1 MSNFRE
7 LAVSVVSLVITLGGT
22 YLVARSFGGLFA
34 GAPFVPVRKKDVE
47 DAMALAKVQP
57 GECVADLGCGD
68 GRVLLGALERG
79 AQVVGYEISPI
90 LTWIARYRVRRFK
103 DRASILRKNFFH
115 ADLSQFDVICVFALI
130 RLMPRLEEQL
140 NKQGKPGVRVVSF
153 AFDMP
158 GWKLVEQKGM
168 AKLFMKP

>member
-1 MSNFRE
+1 MSNIRE
-7 LAVSVVSLVITLGGT
+7 LVVSVLSLAITLGGT

-34 GAPFVPVRKKDVE
+34 GAPYVPVRKKDIE
-47 DAMALAKVQP
+47 DAMSLAKIKP
-57 GECVADLGCGD
+57 GEWMTDLGCGD

-79 AQVVGYEISPI
+79 ANVVGYEISPI
-90 LTWIARYRVRRFK
+90 LTWISRYRVRRFK
-103 DRASILRKNFFH
+103 GRATILRKNFFQE
-115 ADLSQFDVICVFALI
+115 DLSQFDVICVFALI

-140 NKQGKPGVRVVSF
+140 NRQGKPGLRVVSF

-168 AKLFMKP
+168 AKLFIKP